1 MISYSFFDSVFFIP
15 VYALLLILFAYL
27 GNKLAKRE
35 KRIYGG
41 ERNYA
46 SQGLLQAFLIF
57 LSLLYTFTLSGTAN
71 HFRDAK
77 TLVAQEADAISEVY
91 RWARQLDREDEIKF
105 VKLLLEYSEFR
116 SDYSQSFNRD
126 RAIELQGK
134 MWDFIISKEKDE
146 RYAFF
151 THKILEGLNTTTHLY
166 WDKYYS
172 DKDRV
177 PLPVIMLIFLFSMIV
192 TFFLGYTNEN
202 RRSHFAVN
210 VLTFVSLNLLM
221 MFTIREIDMLYHG
234 MISVNP
240 ENIKD
245 LVGFFKG
252 VLESNK

>member
-1 MISYSFFDSVFFIP
+1 MITYGFFDSAFFIP
-15 VYALLLILFAYL
+15 VYVLLLIICAFL
-27 GNKLAKRE
+27 GNKLSKRE
-35 KRIYGG
+35 KRIYGN
-41 ERNYA
+41 ERNYE
-46 SQGLLQAFLIF
+46 SQGLLQAFVIF

-77 TLVAQEADAISEVY
+77 ALVAQEADAISEVY
-91 RWARQLDREDEIKF
+91 RWGKQLDKEDELKF
-105 VKLLLEYSEFR
+105 VKMLLEYSEFR
-116 SDYSQSFNRD
+116 ADYSQSFD
-126 RAIELQGK
+126 MEKAITLQSN
-134 MWDFIISKEKDE
+134 MWDFTLLKEKDE
-146 RYAFF
+146 RYSWFS
-151 THKILEGLNTTTHLY
+151 HKILEALNTTTHLY

-177 PLPVIMLIFLFSMIV
+177 PLPIIMLIFLFSMVV

-202 RRSHFAVN
+202 RRSHFVVN

-245 LVGFFKG
+245 LVGFFRNI
-252 VLESNK
+252 LETAK

>member
-15 VYALLLILFAYL
+15 VYALVLIIFAYL
-27 GNKLAKRE
+27 GNKLAKLE
-35 KRIYGG
+35 IKIYGN
-41 ERNYA
+41 ERNYS
-46 SQGLLQAFLIF
+46 SQGLLQAFIIF

-77 TLVAQEADAISEVY
+77 SLIEKEADAISEVY
-91 RWARQLDREDEIKF
+91 RWGKQLDKEDEIKF
-105 VKLLLEYSEFR
+105 VKMLLEYSEFR
-116 SDYSQSFNRD
+116 SDYSQNFNRD
-126 RAIELQGK
+126 KAIILQGNL
-134 MWDFIISKEKDE
+134 WEFVISKEKDE
-146 RYAFF
+146 RYTWF

-202 RRSHFAVN
+202 KRTHFAVN

-221 MFTIREIDMLYHG
+221 MFTIREIDLLYHG

-240 ENIKD
+240 ENLKD
-245 LVGFFKG
+245 LVGFFRN
-252 VLESNK
+252 VLESTK